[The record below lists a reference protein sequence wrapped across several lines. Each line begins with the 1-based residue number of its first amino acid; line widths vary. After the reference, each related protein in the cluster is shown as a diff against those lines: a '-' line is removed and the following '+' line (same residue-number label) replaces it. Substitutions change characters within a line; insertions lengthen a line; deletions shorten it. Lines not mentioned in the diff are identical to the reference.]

1 MRRIPSILFLLSN
14 IFPLDSDVGLLFR
27 FFSRNDDQVA
37 LVALD
42 VTLLSP
48 LLWPAG
54 ELEDDPALPI
64 GRPLCCKM
72 NRWRSS
78 SHFLDNS
85 ASSTYN
91 DNVSSIILFRRVI
104 SI

>member
-1 MRRIPSILFLLSN
+1 MRKIPSILFLLSN

-37 LVALD
+37 LVAFD

-48 LLWPAG
+48 LLCPAG

-64 GRPLCCKM
+64 GRPRCCKM
-72 NRWRSS
+72 NRCRSS

-85 ASSTYN
+85 ASSTY
-91 DNVSSIILFRRVI
+91 
-104 SI
+104 